1 MKLKQACFT
10 LAHHQSL
17 RQIASR
23 ITDDTDAK
31 TVFVLF
37 VENAVFLC
45 IS

>member
-1 MKLKQACFT
+1 MKLKQAYFT
-10 LAHHQSL
+10 LVHHQSL

-31 TVFVLF
+31 IILGLF

-45 IS
+45 TS